1 MKTEV
6 KINILL
12 QLLQLDFQTYKRGEY
27 DYRVCEHREGFGLI
41 LPLDWVE
48 TWVPELK
55 APWEGFMRGQTF
67 CEYGFYLCD
76 VDKFLRYKRET
87 VDA

>member
-55 APWEGFMRGQTF
+55 AP
-67 CEYGFYLCD
+67 
-76 VDKFLRYKRET
+76 
-87 VDA
+87 

>member
-1 MKTEV
+1 
-6 KINILL
+6 
-12 QLLQLDFQTYKRGEY
+12 
-27 DYRVCEHREGFGLI
+27 
-41 LPLDWVE
+41 
-48 TWVPELK
+48 
-55 APWEGFMRGQTF
+55 MRGQTF